1 MSRPL
6 IAVLLLLALGSCGSR
21 EYRAPEPVE
30 NACAIVTE
38 RPHYVT
44 AFQRAERRW
53 GVEPHVLMAIIHQES
68 KFIANNRP
76 PRRFFL
82 GIIPRGRAS
91 SAYGY
96 AQALDGTWDDYKADA
111 GRRFA
116 RRDNVDDATD
126 FIGWYMRRTNSVN
139 GIAMNDVYNQYLA
152 YHEGHAGYRRGT
164 YRSKAWL
171 LNVAAN
177 VRSRAVTYERQL
189 ASCRGVRL

>member
-6 IAVLLLLALGSCGSR
+6 IAVLLLLVLGSCGTR
-21 EYRAPEPVE
+21 DYRAPAELD

-38 RPHYVT
+38 RPHYAS
-44 AFQRAERRW
+44 AFRRTEQRW

-96 AQALDGTWDDYKADA
+96 AQALDGTWDDYKSDA

-116 RRDNVDDATD
+116 RRDNVNDATD
-126 FIGWYMRRTNSVN
+126 FIGWYMNRTRSVN
-139 GIAMNDVYNQYLA
+139 GISLDDAYNQYLA

-164 YRSKAWL
+164 YRNKSWL
-171 LNVAAN
+171 LTVAAN
-177 VRSRAVTYERQL
+177 VRNRAATYERQL